1 MAEPAP
7 RSDKCRWL
15 ELECLIGQARQTEDC
30 VILFDWF
37 RRRQRHG
44 SAPVARDRL
53 TVLLAHERT
62 QGAKAD
68 LLDQLRGELVA
79 AICRHVTIVPD
90 KVQVKMDHH
99 QQVST
104 LAIEIEIPA

>member
-1 MAEPAP
+1 
-7 RSDKCRWL
+7 
-15 ELECLIGQARQTEDC
+15 
-30 VILFDWF
+30 
-37 RRRQRHG
+37 
-44 SAPVARDRL
+44 VARDRL

-68 LLDQLRGELVA
+68 LLDRLRDELVA
-79 AICRHVTIVPD
+79 AIGRHVMIVPD
-90 KVQVKMDHH
+90 KVQVKMDRR

>member
-1 MAEPAP
+1 MILL
-7 RSDKCRWL
+7 DWL
-15 ELECLIGQARQTEDC
+15 
-30 VILFDWF
+30 
-37 RRRQRHG
+37 RRQHRGG

-62 QGAKAD
+62 RGAKAD

-90 KVQVKMDHH
+90 QVQVKIDHH

>member
-1 MAEPAP
+1 VN
-7 RSDKCRWL
+7 
-15 ELECLIGQARQTEDC
+15 RQRLALRASPEGY

-37 RRRQRHG
+37 RRKQTGG
-44 SAPVARDRL
+44 SAPVARHRL
-53 TVLLAHERT
+53 TVLLAHERA
-62 QGAKAD
+62 QGAKPD

-90 KVQVKMDHH
+90 KVQVKIDHH

>member
-1 MAEPAP
+1 MTLFARFWRKR
-7 RSDKCRWL
+7 RS
-15 ELECLIGQARQTEDC
+15 
-30 VILFDWF
+30 
-37 RRRQRHG
+37 G

-53 TVLLAHERT
+53 TVLLAHERA

-79 AICRHVTIVPD
+79 AICRHVMIVPD
-90 KVQVKMDHH
+90 KVQVKMDHR

>member
-1 MAEPAP
+1 
-7 RSDKCRWL
+7 
-15 ELECLIGQARQTEDC
+15 

-37 RRRQRHG
+37 WRQRGG

-62 QGAKAD
+62 LGPNKAD

-90 KVQVKMDHH
+90 NVQVKMDHQ

>member
-1 MAEPAP
+1 V
-7 RSDKCRWL
+7 
-15 ELECLIGQARQTEDC
+15 T
-30 VILFDWF
+30 LFDWF
-37 RRRQRHG
+37 RRKQRCG

-62 QGAKAD
+62 QGANAD
-68 LLDQLRGELVA
+68 LLEQLRGELVA
-79 AICRHVTIVPD
+79 AICRHVMIVPD
-90 KVQVKMDHH
+90 KVQVKMDRR

>member
-1 MAEPAP
+1 
-7 RSDKCRWL
+7 
-15 ELECLIGQARQTEDC
+15 

-37 RRRQRHG
+37 RRQQKGG

-90 KVQVKMDHH
+90 KVQVKIDHH

>member
-1 MAEPAP
+1 MTL
-7 RSDKCRWL
+7 SV
-15 ELECLIGQARQTEDC
+15 T
-30 VILFDWF
+30 LFDWL
-37 RRRQRHG
+37 RRKPRCG

-62 QGAKAD
+62 HGAKAD
-68 LLDQLRGELVA
+68 LLDQLRDELVA
-79 AICRHVTIVPD
+79 AICRHIMIVPEQ
-90 KVQVKMDHH
+90 VQVKMDNH

>member
-1 MAEPAP
+1 
-7 RSDKCRWL
+7 
-15 ELECLIGQARQTEDC
+15 
-30 VILFDWF
+30 VNLFDWF
-37 RRRQRHG
+37 RRKQTRG

-53 TVLLAHERT
+53 TVLLAHERA

-90 KVQVKMDHH
+90 KVQVKIDHH

>member
-1 MAEPAP
+1 M
-7 RSDKCRWL
+7 
-15 ELECLIGQARQTEDC
+15 
-30 VILFDWF
+30 ILFDWL
-37 RRRQRHG
+37 RRQRRGG
-44 SAPVARDRL
+44 SAPVARHRL

-62 QGAKAD
+62 RGAKAD

-90 KVQVKMDHH
+90 QVQVKMDHH
-99 QQVST
+99 QHVST